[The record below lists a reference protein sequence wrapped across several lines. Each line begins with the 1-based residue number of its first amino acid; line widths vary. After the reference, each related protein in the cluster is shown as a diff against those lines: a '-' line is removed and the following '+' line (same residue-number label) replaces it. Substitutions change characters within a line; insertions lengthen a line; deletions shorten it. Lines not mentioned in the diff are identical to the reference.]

1 MILELAVVMLMS
13 TKTFAQEAT
22 KEAPKV
28 GAAECVG
35 DLKMI
40 VTGLRSSEGQ
50 IKFDLDDNAIT
61 FKPKKGGPPAFRK
74 GRSPIT
80 DKKVEY
86 IFKDIPCGD
95 YAIKLY
101 HDENMSQDLDKIL
114 KIPTEQ
120 YGFSNCPG
128 CILPPKFEKAKFHFD
143 KEHPVINI
151 DL

>member
-1 MILELAVVMLMS
+1 MILELAVVMMMS
-13 TKTFAQEAT
+13 AKTFPQEAT
-22 KEAPKV
+22 PV
-28 GAAECVG
+28 CSG
-35 DLKMI
+35 DLKMV

-50 IKFDLDDNAIT
+50 IKFDLDSNAET

-86 IFKDIPCGD
+86 IFKDVPCGD

-101 HDENMSQDLDKIL
+101 HDENMNQDLDKNFL
-114 KIPTEQ
+114 RIPTEQ

-128 CILPPKFEKAKFHFD
+128 CILPPKWEKAKFHFD